1 MLVDNGKKLFRI
13 CGTYNGTATG
23 LAARNGLVVSMTAD
37 LFRNAVYKPYQMGL
51 NSQGSFIVLGDSD
64 TAEAVSQY
72 NIQGTDITSS
82 LTRVGYTR
90 DDNQPV
96 GLTVTYRNDGS
107 SNVVIKEMAYF
118 VWVGY
123 DSTYSNSIMVARKVF
138 AQPLTIEP
146 NETRAVTITLAIN
159 P

>member
-1 MLVDNGKKLFRI
+1 MLVNNGKQLFKV

-23 LAARNGLVVSMTAD
+23 LTDWHGTGNLNMNAGA
-37 LFRNAVYKPYQMGL
+37 FRDAVYNPYRGGV
-51 NSQGSFIVLGDSD
+51 NTTGSFIVLGDSD

-72 NIQGTDITSS
+72 SIQGTDITSS

-90 DDNQPV
+90 DDNQTV

-107 SNVVIKEMAYF
+107 ANVVIKEMAYF
-118 VWVGY
+118 VWAGY
-123 DSTYSNSIMVARKVF
+123 DSTNSIMVARKVF

>member
-1 MLVDNGKKLFRI
+1 MLVNNGKQLFKV

-23 LAARNGLVVSMTAD
+23 LTAWSGLGVSMTAD
-37 LFRNAVYKPYQMGL
+37 LFRNAVYKPYQAGL

-118 VWVGY
+118 VWAGY
-123 DSTYSNSIMVARKVF
+123 DSTNAIMVARKVF

>member
-1 MLVDNGKKLFRI
+1 MLVNNGKQLFKV

-23 LAARNGLVVSMTAD
+23 LTAWNGTGNVSMTAD
-37 LFRNAVYKPYQMGL
+37 LFRNAVYKPYQPGV
-51 NSQGSFIVLGDSD
+51 NTQGSFIVLGDSD

-72 NIQGTDITSS
+72 NIQGTDITPS

-118 VWVGY
+118 VWAGY
-123 DSTYSNSIMVARKVF
+123 SSTNAIMVARKVF

>member
-1 MLVDNGKKLFRI
+1 MLVNNGKKLFRI
-13 CGTYNGTATG
+13 CGTFNGTATD
-23 LAARNGLVVSMTAD
+23 LTAWNGLGNLSMGAD
-37 LFRNAVYKPYQMGL
+37 FFRNAVYKPYQAGV

-107 SNVVIKEMAYF
+107 FNVVIKEMAYF
-118 VWVGY
+118 VWAGY
-123 DSTYSNSIMVARKVF
+123 DSTNSIMVARKVF

-146 NETRAVTITLAIN
+146 NETRAVSIALAIN

>member
-1 MLVDNGKKLFRI
+1 MLVNNGKKLFKV

-23 LAARNGLVVSMTAD
+23 LTDWHGTGSLSMGAGH
-37 LFRNAVYKPYQMGL
+37 FRNAVYKPYYSGA
-51 NSQGSFIVLGDSD
+51 NSEGSFIVLGDSD

-82 LTRVGYTR
+82 LTRVGYTL
-90 DDNQPV
+90 DGNQVV

-118 VWVGY
+118 VWAGY
-123 DSTYSNSIMVARKVF
+123 SNANSIMVARKVF

>member
-1 MLVDNGKKLFRI
+1 MLVNNGKKLFKV
-13 CGTYNGTATG
+13 CGTYDGLATG
-23 LAARNGLVVSMTAD
+23 LTDWHGTENINMSGGA
-37 LFRNAVYKPYQMGL
+37 FRNAVYKPYYAGV
-51 NSQGSFIVLGDSD
+51 NDYGSFIVLGDSD

-90 DDNQPV
+90 DDNQVV

-107 SNVVIKEMAYF
+107 SNVVIREMAYF
-118 VWVGY
+118 VWAGY
-123 DSTYSNSIMVARKVF
+123 SSTNSIMVARKVF

>member
-1 MLVDNGKKLFRI
+1 MLVNNGKKLFKV
-13 CGTYNGTATG
+13 CGTYLGTAAGLTDWNGTG
-23 LAARNGLVVSMTAD
+23 SISMSSD
-37 LFRNAVYKPYQMGL
+37 LFRNAVYKPYQVGV
-51 NSQGSFIVLGDSD
+51 NNQGSFIVLGDSD

-90 DDNQPV
+90 DNNQTV

-118 VWVGY
+118 VWAGY
-123 DSTYSNSIMVARKVF
+123 DQTRSIMVARKVF